1 MKRQP
6 LCDKHVISHS
16 LCIKKLRGRLVLVTF
31 IPRPSISINPICL
44 ALFFLVLSLV
54 TQKYEFAWLKIKI
67 EFWYLNMSY
76 GGKALKKTKL
86 VGPIFL
92 TCLCQL
98 RFTFFFFLSFFF
110 FLLSFLFLYFFFTTP
125 PTARIIFFLFFF
137 FLFHSST
144 NGQISFFFSPGVPI
158 KHTNTN
164 PQPCSSA

>member
-98 RFTFFFFLSFFF
+98 RFTFFFFFSFF
-110 FLLSFLFLYFFFTTP
+110 
-125 PTARIIFFLFFF
+125 FFF
-137 FLFHSST
+137 FLFCFFISSS
-144 NGQISFFFSPGVPI
+144 QLHQRPELFFFCSSSFFFIAPP
-158 KHTNTN
+158 TARFLF
-164 PQPCSSA
+164 SSHLGYQ